1 MDMAHA
7 PSDLTPPGT
16 SVRVEA
22 ATIED
27 LPALIDLVAELMEQ
41 QPDFAPDRKAHDRGI
56 RLVLEEPS
64 RGRIF
69 VLRNDERII
78 GMVNLLFTIST
89 AVGGF
94 VILMEDVI
102 VHPDHRGQ
110 GYGTLL
116 VKHVIHFAE
125 QKDFKRITLLTDKLS
140 AASQEFFKHHGFE
153 FSHLIPMRRL
163 IGDQGDQGDQDQ

>member
-1 MDMAHA
+1 MRKEASVQLR
-7 PSDLTPPGT
+7 SDLALRIET
-16 SVRVEA
+16 

-27 LPALIDLVAELMEQ
+27 LSAVTDLVMELMELQ
-41 QPDFAPDRKAHDRGI
+41 EDFTPNRDAQERGI
-56 RLVLEEPS
+56 QLVLEQPS

-89 AVGGF
+89 AEGGF
-94 VILMEDVI
+94 VILMEDLV
-102 VHPDHRGQ
+102 VHPEHRGQ

-116 VKHVIHFAE
+116 VNHVVEFAE
-125 QKDFKRITLLTDKLS
+125 KKSFRRITLLTDKLS
-140 AASQEFFKHHGFE
+140 SQSQGFFKKQGFE

-163 IGDQGDQGDQDQ
+163 IP